1 MGRNSYPQ
9 GQIDDMEPST
19 VQELV
24 TSLKQLHDKG
34 KPETDEEIKQRID
47 EYFLFCQQSSI
58 RPGIESL
65 CMALHISRTTLFNW
79 NNGTGCSEMCQ
90 ELIQSAKAFIGAF
103 IEQAMLGGKISP
115 PSGIFLMKNWLSY
128 KDAISIEESIL
139 FKFRRNNPERYAYY
153 AEQMGAGLGREN
165 SSKTRDIKQLEEEQ
179 KKRNEIMEIPDTMAR
194 HKAIAENLALFGR

>member
-1 MGRNSYPQ
+1 MGKGSYPQ

-19 VQELV
+19 VQEIV
-24 TSLKQLHDKG
+24 TSLRQLYDRG

-47 EYFLFCQQSSI
+47 EYFSFCQQSSI

-79 NNGTGCSEMCQ
+79 NNGIGCSLVCQ
-90 ELIQSAKAFIGAF
+90 EHIQSAKALIGAF

-128 KDAISIEESIL
+128 KDAISIEESIPNKEPQHIL
-139 FKFRRNNPERYAYY
+139 TADELPRLCGTGEVQGEVLP
-153 AEQMGAGLGREN
+153 QLGINHEY
-165 SSKTRDIKQLEEEQ
+165 EE
-179 KKRNEIMEIPDTMAR
+179 
-194 HKAIAENLALFGR
+194 G